1 MSLQK
6 LSIAVLLAASAAAT
20 TAHARDGEKPYLGLD
35 YVFITEDDDT
45 AGAEDVELQAVRARA
60 GTVVA
65 KYLALEAHYAT
76 GVKSHSS
83 GDFRT
88 NLQTQYGAYL
98 RPQFSAGALHLY
110 ALAGYG
116 YVQFEYKDA
125 GIKSTTG
132 DNHDLSYGAG
142 VQLDLGE
149 KWALNASYIHL
160 LKDED
165 STIESF
171 GGGVVYRF

>member
-35 YVFITEDDDT
+35 YAILTEEDD
-45 AGAEDVELQAVRARA
+45 AGGEDVEPHALRARA
-60 GTVVA
+60 GTVLA
-65 KYLALEAHYAT
+65 KYLAAEAHYAT
-76 GVKSHSS
+76 GVKSDTID
-83 GDFRT
+83 GFRT
-88 NLQTQYGAYL
+88 SLQSQYAVYL
-98 RPQFSAGALHLY
+98 RPQLSAGALHVY
-110 ALAGYG
+110 ALVGYG
-116 YVQFEYKDA
+116 YLQFEYKNSME
-125 GIKSTTG
+125 KSATMDDT
-132 DNHDLSYGAG
+132 DLTYGAG

-160 LKDED
+160 LKEED
-165 STIESF
+165 VTIESF